1 MGMETGNGV
10 KEDAKIGKMEQNE
23 DGDGGGNGDR
33 DEDGKW
39 SERGYEDRV
48 DGVKWRRE

>member
-1 MGMETGNGV
+1 MKTGVEVETGMGMETGNGV
-10 KEDAKIGKMEQNE
+10 KDDAKIGKMEQN
-23 DGDGGGNGDR
+23 
-33 DEDGKW
+33 EDGKW